1 VALPFG
7 CAKNP
12 VRIISTTYIDF
23 SAKMAQ
29 QLLKKSLA
37 EVSWHAHVHPLPL
50 QRNAILGSAPT
61 SRYPSEWLD
70 KSLYWG

>member
-29 QLLKKSLA
+29 QLLKKSLTNFSLERLA
-37 EVSWHAHVHPLPL
+37 D
-50 QRNAILGSAPT
+50 
-61 SRYPSEWLD
+61 YWLNNGLTLIPMFD
-70 KSLYWG
+70 GMTQSFL